1 MQAIDF
7 ANTIRWYNTNAMQY
21 ASNIA
26 DAVSTN
32 RIDKF
37 VSLLPKGSKVLDA
50 GCAAGRDVNVLSQRG
65 FNAVGIDISSGL
77 IKIAK
82 QKFPHL
88 PFVQGDF
95 LKLPFADN
103 SFDGIWAHAS
113 LLHLETIDEVK
124 RAFSEFNRVLRKQG
138 ILYDYV
144 KAQMGTEKTETVKD
158 KLSNEGRFV
167 RYYTLDEM
175 RQFIEENGFELIH
188 LEQTKENLLGRS
200 NLEWIA
206 AYSRKS

>member
-1 MQAIDF
+1 MLTKQQRELIIKLKQDGKRQQQISHLIGCSQA
-7 ANTIRWYNTNAMQY
+7 
-21 ASNIA
+21 
-26 DAVSTN
+26 AVSKW
-32 RIDKF
+32 I
-37 VSLLPKGSKVLDA
+37 SKHKS
-50 GCAAGRDVNVLSQRG
+50 GRT
-65 FNAVGIDISSGL
+65 
-77 IKIAK
+77 
-82 QKFPHL
+82 
-88 PFVQGDF
+88 
-95 LKLPFADN
+95 
-103 SFDGIWAHAS
+103 
-113 LLHLETIDEVK
+113 LETLQRSGRPTKLSKARLDKLRMKLIDEVK